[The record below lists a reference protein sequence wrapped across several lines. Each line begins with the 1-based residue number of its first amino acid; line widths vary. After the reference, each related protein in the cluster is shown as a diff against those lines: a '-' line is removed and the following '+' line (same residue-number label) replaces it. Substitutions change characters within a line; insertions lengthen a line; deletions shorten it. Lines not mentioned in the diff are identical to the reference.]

1 MRKWLTIVLTVCFIL
16 TIGAYCVFSFL
27 HWNRNAASALPSVE
41 ETISLE
47 TIETTTVQNEPIL
60 TGWQVID
67 DKTYYY
73 DDTGA
78 FVTGWL
84 ELDGDRYY
92 LDDSGVMMTGWVE
105 TENGRIYLGE
115 DGTVTAGWLELDGEH
130 YYMDSAGIM
139 LTGWLQQDNGR
150 YYLNSDGT
158 MAVGW
163 LDDQDERYYLH
174 QNGVMAVGEV
184 VIDGTSHF
192 FTSAG
197 KAVILVNRWN
207 PVPDGY
213 EPELVPF
220 EDFSID
226 LSCKDA
232 LQQMLDDCTA
242 AGYDDHINAAYRS
255 VSTQQSLWDR
265 RYRYYIDSGYSAAEA
280 YQMVAERVAVPGTSE
295 HHLGLAV
302 DIDGTYATLHWLAE
316 HCWQYGFILRYP
328 DGKSEQ
334 TGITYEPWH
343 FRYVGAEL
351 AEELYELD
359 LCMEEYMQMLTE
371 Q

>member
-92 LDDSGVMMTGWVE
+92 LDDSGVMMTGWGE

-158 MAVGW
+158 MAAGW
-163 LDDQDERYYLH
+163 LDDQGERYYLH

-220 EDFSID
+220 ENFSID

-232 LQQMLDDCTA
+232 LEQMLNDCTA
-242 AGYDDHINAAYRS
+242 AGYAYHINAAYRS

-280 YQMVAERVAVPGTSE
+280 YQMVAEKVALPGTSE
-295 HHLGLAV
+295 HQLGLAV
-302 DIDGTYATLHWLAE
+302 DIDGTDATLNWLAE
-316 HCWQYGFILRYP
+316 HCWQYGFILHYP

-334 TGITYEPWH
+334 TGIAYEPWH
-343 FRYVGAEL
+343 FA
-351 AEELYELD
+351 
-359 LCMEEYMQMLTE
+359 MLVPNWLKNCTSWICAWKNTCKC
-371 Q
+371 